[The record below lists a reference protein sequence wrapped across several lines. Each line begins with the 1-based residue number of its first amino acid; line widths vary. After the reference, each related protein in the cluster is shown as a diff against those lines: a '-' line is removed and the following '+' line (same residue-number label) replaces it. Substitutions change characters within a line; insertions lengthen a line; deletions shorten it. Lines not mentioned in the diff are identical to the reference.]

1 MWHSRK
7 VLCFFLSKKEEKKP
21 RKDVIM
27 EEVRNEKGGV
37 SVSTEHIFPV
47 IKQWL
52 YSEKEIFLRE
62 LVSNACDAVT
72 KHKRLVSLSEAEE
85 STEPYKITVKVD
97 KELKTITVSDN
108 GIGMSADEIK
118 KYICQIAL
126 SGALEF
132 IEKYEGSEAG
142 GGIIGHFGLGFYSA
156 FMVADT
162 VDVISRSF
170 TGAPAVKWSCRDAG
184 DYEFFPAEK
193 EGRGTDIVLH
203 VNSENEEYL
212 SDFKLKEILS
222 KYCAFMPVEIY
233 FEGAEKEDKKD
244 GKENKPEP
252 INDVSPLWQKNPSD
266 CTEEEYTEFYRKVFS
281 DYREPLFHIHINAD
295 YPLNF
300 KGILY
305 FPKLSSEFDNM
316 EGQVKLYY
324 NQVFVADN
332 IKEVI
337 PEYLLM
343 LKGVLDCPDMPLN
356 VSRSYLQ
363 NNGYVSK
370 ITAHIVKKVTDK
382 LNSLMNTERESYSKL
397 WGDLKLFVEYGCL
410 RDRKF
415 YDRVKGS
422 VLFEKTNGEKVT
434 LDEYLEK
441 AKEKHE
447 NVVYY
452 TADKTSQ
459 AQYLSMFE
467 NAEIDVVVLDKVI
480 DTQFV
485 TLIEQ
490 DRSVK
495 FTRIDAEVASALKGD
510 GEKMESK
517 ALDELFK
524 KVSGNEKL
532 TVVFENLKDES
543 VPALLNVSE
552 QSRRFDDMMKM
563 YSMGESGA
571 SMAEETLILNAN
583 SSLVKKLAENPDE
596 NIAKQLYT
604 LTLLSQRRLSAEEL
618 KSFLSASFGLL
629 ENSL

>member
-1 MWHSRK
+1 MDEIK
-7 VLCFFLSKKEEKKP
+7 
-21 RKDVIM
+21 
-27 EEVRNEKGGV
+27 NERGGV
-37 SVSTEHIFPV
+37 SVSTENIFPV

-72 KHKRLVSLSEAEE
+72 KHKRLVSLSETAD
-85 STEPYKITVKVD
+85 TGEPYKITVRVD
-97 KELKTITVSDN
+97 KALKTITVSDN

-126 SGALEF
+126 SGALDF
-132 IEKYEGSEAG
+132 IEKYEGKDAS

-162 VDVISRSF
+162 VDVISRSYR
-170 TGAPAVKWSCRDAG
+170 GDPAVKWVCQDAG
-184 DYEFFPAEK
+184 DYEFSAAERS
-193 EGRGTDIVLH
+193 GRGTDIVLH
-203 VNSENEEYL
+203 VNSDNEEYL
-212 SDFKLKEILS
+212 SDFKLKEILN
-222 KYCAFMPVEIY
+222 KYCAFMPVPIF
-233 FEGAEKEDKKD
+233 FESAEAEAEAAKKKAENKDGEKEKT
-244 GKENKPEP
+244 PEEPKP
-252 INDVSPLWQKNPSD
+252 INDTCPLWLKNPSD
-266 CTEEEYTEFYRKVFS
+266 CTEEEYKEFYQKVFN

-305 FPKLSSEFDNM
+305 FPRLNHEFDSM

-337 PEYLLM
+337 PEYMLM

-382 LNSLMNTERESYSKL
+382 LNSLMNTEREKYEKL
-397 WGDLKLFVEYGCL
+397 WKDIKLFVEYACL

-415 YDRVKGS
+415 YDRVKAS
-422 VLFEKTNGEKVT
+422 LLLEKTDGKTVT
-434 LDEYLEK
+434 VDEYLENAK
-441 AKEKHE
+441 AKHE
-447 NVVYY
+447 NVIYY
-452 TADKTSQ
+452 TSDAVSQ
-459 AQYLSMFE
+459 AQYLSMFDAAGIE
-467 NAEIDVVVLDKVI
+467 VVVLDKLM

-485 TLIEQ
+485 TVIEQ

-495 FTRIDAEVASALKGD
+495 FTRIDSEIASALKGD
-510 GEKMESK
+510 GEKLENK
-517 ALDELFK
+517 ELCELFK

-532 TVVFENLKDES
+532 NVVFEALKDES

-552 QSRRFDDMMKM
+552 ESRRLDDMMKM
-563 YSMGESGA
+563 YSMGNGGEA
-571 SMAEETLILNAN
+571 VPSMAEATLVLNSE
-583 SSLVKKLAENPDE
+583 SSLVKKLIEKPDE
-596 NIAKQLYT
+596 GAAKQLYT
-604 LTLLSQRRLSAEEL
+604 LTLLSQRRLTAEEL
-618 KSFLSASFGLL
+618 RSFLKESFTLLEKSF
-629 ENSL
+629 

>member
-1 MWHSRK
+1 
-7 VLCFFLSKKEEKKP
+7 
-21 RKDVIM
+21 M
-27 EEVRNEKGGV
+27 EEVKNEKGGV

-72 KHKRLVSLSEAEE
+72 KHKRLVSLSEATE
-85 STEPYKITVKVD
+85 SAEPYKITVRVD

-132 IEKYEGSEAG
+132 IEKYEGNEAG

-170 TGAPAVKWSCRDAG
+170 TGAPAVKWICRDAG

-203 VNSENEEYL
+203 VNAENEEYL
-212 SDFKLKEILS
+212 SDFKLKEILA

-233 FEGAEKEDKKD
+233 FESSEAEKEDKKD
-244 GKENKPEP
+244 GDEKKSEP

-305 FPKLSSEFDNM
+305 FPKLNSEFDNM

-397 WGDLKLFVEYGCL
+397 WNDLKLFVEYGCL

-422 VLFEKTNGEKVT
+422 VLFEKTDGEKVT

-447 NVVYY
+447 NVIYY

-467 NAEIDVVVLDKVI
+467 NAEIDVIVLDKVI

-532 TVVFENLKDES
+532 SVVFENLKDES

-563 YSMGESGA
+563 YSMGEGGA

-583 SSLVKKLAENPDE
+583 SSLVKKLADNPDE

-629 ENSL
+629 ESSL